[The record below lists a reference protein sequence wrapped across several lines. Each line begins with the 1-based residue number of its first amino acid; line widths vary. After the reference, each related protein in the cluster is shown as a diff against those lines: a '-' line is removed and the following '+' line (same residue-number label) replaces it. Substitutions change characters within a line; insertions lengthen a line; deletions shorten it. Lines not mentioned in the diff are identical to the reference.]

1 MIPTQWM
8 EQAAERI
15 APYLL
20 KTPVTYDPGLD
31 IHFKWESKQVTG
43 SFKARGAL
51 NKVLSLQEWE
61 RKPGLVAA
69 SAGNHGQGVA
79 LAADITGCNA
89 VIYLPET
96 ASKIKVEAIV
106 KAGAQVEFVASGY
119 EQAEKAAQVCS
130 QETGRVWISPYNDL
144 QVICGQAVIGL
155 ELMEQLDMREIRL
168 VIVPIGGGGLIAGIG
183 AAIKEKHPDIRLIG
197 VQAETSP
204 YFHSLFTRHTQDG
217 VIESPG
223 LADGL
228 EGRVEDD
235 SLTIP
240 LVNRLVDDILVVSEE
255 DIKRAMR
262 YAWMHYGEIIEG
274 SAAVG
279 LAARLN
285 GKMEAAP
292 AVIIISGGNI
302 VKELHQS
309 IVLNS

>member
-1 MIPTQWM
+1 MIPTHWIQ
-8 EQAAERI
+8 QAVERL

-20 KTPVTYDPGLD
+20 QTPVTYDSELD
-31 IHFKWESKQVTG
+31 IHIKWENKQVTG

-61 RKPGLVAA
+61 RKQGLVAA

-79 LAADITGCNA
+79 LAAAITGCNA
-89 VIYLPET
+89 VIYLPEE
-96 ASKIKVEAIV
+96 ASKIKVEAIS
-106 KAGAQVEFVASGY
+106 KAGARVEFVMGGY
-119 EQAEKAAQVCS
+119 EQAEKVAQACS
-130 QETGRVWISPYNDL
+130 RETGRVWISPYNDL
-144 QVICGQAVIGL
+144 QVICGQAVIGV
-155 ELMEQLDMREIRL
+155 ELMEQLDLPEISQ

-183 AAIKEKHPDIRLIG
+183 TAIKQKHPAIRLIG

-240 LVNRLVDDILVVSEE
+240 LVNQLVDDILVVSEE
-255 DIKRAMR
+255 DIKGAIRH
-262 YAWMHYGEIIEG
+262 AWRRYGEAIEG

-285 GKMEAAP
+285 GRMEAAP
-292 AVIIISGGNI
+292 AVIICSGGNI
-302 VKELHQS
+302 VKDLHRS
-309 IVLNS
+309 IVFNS